1 VAGLGYGGGAIVFG
15 ALLTLVVAAYY
26 WTHISRT
33 ALFWTAFIL
42 TRPLGAVLGDLLD
55 RPVAAGG
62 LALSRYSASVVLLL
76 FIVVCI
82 VIFPQ
87 RPARA
92 SH

>member
-1 VAGLGYGGGAIVFG
+1 M
-15 ALLTLVVAAYY
+15 
-26 WTHISRT
+26 
-33 ALFWTAFIL
+33 
-42 TRPLGAVLGDLLD
+42 
-55 RPVAAGG
+55 AAGG
-62 LALSRYSASVVLLL
+62 LALSRYSASIVLLL